1 MVWGNTSP
9 SGNKITKING
19 RIKTHIPSTG
29 NLSSIRVIGLI
40 AVFLLTR
47 YTIFMKGLRLI
58 LCFVIELALAILFV
72 YDLLHFDIAPPVINI
87 TAAIL
92 EVGGMIW
99 IGIIIKRILRD
110 FKQE

>member
-1 MVWGNTSP
+1 
-9 SGNKITKING
+9 
-19 RIKTHIPSTG
+19 
-29 NLSSIRVIGLI
+29 
-40 AVFLLTR
+40 
-47 YTIFMKGLRLI
+47 
-58 LCFVIELALAILFV
+58 LALAILFV